1 MYLKAVCSW
10 GLEEPK
16 ASPQQAQVALGTGN
30 GGAKGEERK
39 GCRDRNTFG
48 RERQEANIIC
58 QVKAMADQFGF
69 PQRVGSGQGGT
80 CGKVKILSFGS

>member
-1 MYLKAVCSW
+1 MYVKAVCSW

-39 GCRDRNTFG
+39 GFGDRNTF
-48 RERQEANIIC
+48 RTERQEANIIC
-58 QVKAMADQFGF
+58 QGKEMSAQFGF
-69 PQRVGSGQGGT
+69 PGRVGSGQGGT
-80 CGKVKILSFGS
+80 REKVKILSFGS